1 MAEEKKNESPGF
13 PPLDFETLITEYS
26 TTAMAYLGGM
36 PDPETQEPIFNL
48 QLAKRMIDTI
58 DLLKEKTK
66 GNLSTPESNF
76 LENTLYSLKM
86 TYVRAVQSSASP
98 GSGKE
103 DDKSET
109 ADEDETTDD
118 SETNTED
125 SSES

>member
-1 MAEEKKNESPGF
+1 MAEEKENESSGF

-66 GNLSTPESNF
+66 GNLSTPENNF

-86 TYVRAVQSSASP
+86 AYVRAVQNSAGT
-98 GSGKE
+98 GSGE
-103 DDKSET
+103 ESDTSGAT
-109 ADEDETTDD
+109 ETTAD

-125 SSES
+125 SPEN

>member
-103 DDKSET
+103 DDESET
-109 ADEDETTDD
+109 ADEAKATDD

>member
-1 MAEEKKNESPGF
+1 MAEEQKNESPEF

-66 GNLSTPESNF
+66 GNLSTPENNF

-86 TYVRAVQSSASP
+86 TYVRAVQNSAGT
-98 GSGKE
+98 GSGE
-103 DDKSET
+103 ESDTSEAT
-109 ADEDETTDD
+109 ETTAD

-125 SSES
+125 SPEN

>member
-86 TYVRAVQSSASP
+86 TYVRAVQNSASP
-98 GSGKE
+98 ESGKE

>member
-103 DDKSET
+103 ADESET
-109 ADEDETTDD
+109 ANEAETTDD

>member
-103 DDKSET
+103 ADESET

>member
-1 MAEEKKNESPGF
+1 MAEEEKNESPGF

-86 TYVRAVQSSASP
+86 TYVHAVQNSASP

>member
-86 TYVRAVQSSASP
+86 TYVRAVQNSASP
-98 GSGKE
+98 ESGKE
-103 DDKSET
+103 ADEAET
-109 ADEDETTDD
+109 ANEAETTDD
-118 SETNTED
+118 SETNNED
-125 SSES
+125 SSEN

>member
-86 TYVRAVQSSASP
+86 TYVRAVQNSASP
-98 GSGKE
+98 ESGKE
-103 DDKSET
+103 DDESET

-125 SSES
+125 SSEN

>member
-1 MAEEKKNESPGF
+1 MAEEKENESPGF

-86 TYVRAVQSSASP
+86 TYVRAVQNSAST

-103 DDKSET
+103 NDTSET
-109 ADEDETTDD
+109 AETTVD
-118 SETNTED
+118 SDTNAED
-125 SSES
+125 SSEN

>member
-1 MAEEKKNESPGF
+1 MAEETKNESPEF

-66 GNLSTPESNF
+66 GNLSTPENNF
-76 LENTLYSLKM
+76 LENTLYSLM
-86 TYVRAVQSSASP
+86 MAYVRAVQNSAGT
-98 GSGKE
+98 GSGE
-103 DDKSET
+103 ESEIPEAT
-109 ADEDETTDD
+109 ETTAD
-118 SETNTED
+118 SETKIED
-125 SSES
+125 SPEN

>member
-1 MAEEKKNESPGF
+1 MAEEQKNESPEF

-48 QLAKRMIDTI
+48 PLAKRMIDTI

-66 GNLSTPESNF
+66 GNLSTPENNF

-86 TYVRAVQSSASP
+86 AYVRAVQNSAGT
-98 GSGKE
+98 GSGE
-103 DDKSET
+103 ESDTPEAT
-109 ADEDETTDD
+109 ETTAD
-118 SETNTED
+118 SETKIED
-125 SSES
+125 SPEN

>member
-103 DDKSET
+103 
-109 ADEDETTDD
+109 ADEAETTDEAKATDD

>member
-1 MAEEKKNESPGF
+1 MAEEKKNESPEF

-36 PDPETQEPIFNL
+36 PDPATQEPIFNL

-66 GNLSTPESNF
+66 GNLSTPENNF

-86 TYVRAVQSSASP
+86 AYGRAGQNSAGT
-98 GSGKE
+98 GSGE
-103 DDKSET
+103 ESEIPEAT
-109 ADEDETTDD
+109 ETTAD
-118 SETNTED
+118 SETKIED
-125 SSES
+125 SPEN

>member
-98 GSGKE
+98 GSGNE
-103 DDKSET
+103 AET
-109 ADEDETTDD
+109 TDEAKATDD

>member
-86 TYVRAVQSSASP
+86 TYDHAVQNSASP

-103 DDKSET
+103 ADESET

>member
-98 GSGKE
+98 ESGKE
-103 DDKSET
+103 DDESET

>member
-1 MAEEKKNESPGF
+1 MAEEKKNESPEF

-36 PDPETQEPIFNL
+36 PDPATQEPIFNL

-66 GNLSTPESNF
+66 GNLSTPENNF

-86 TYVRAVQSSASP
+86 TYVRAVQNSAST

-103 DDKSET
+103 NDTSET
-109 ADEDETTDD
+109 AETTVD
-118 SETNTED
+118 SDTNAED
-125 SSES
+125 SSEN

>member
-1 MAEEKKNESPGF
+1 
-13 PPLDFETLITEYS
+13 
-26 TTAMAYLGGM
+26 MAYLGGM

-86 TYVRAVQSSASP
+86 TYVRAVQNSASP
-98 GSGKE
+98 ESGKE

>member
-1 MAEEKKNESPGF
+1 MAEEQKNESPEF

-48 QLAKRMIDTI
+48 PLAKRMIDTI

-66 GNLSTPESNF
+66 GNLSTPENNF

-86 TYVRAVQSSASP
+86 AYVRAVQNSAGT
-98 GSGKE
+98 GSDE
-103 DDKSET
+103 ESET
-109 ADEDETTDD
+109 SETTAD

-125 SSES
+125 SSEN

>member
-1 MAEEKKNESPGF
+1 MAEEKKNESPEF

-66 GNLSTPESNF
+66 GNLSTPENNF

-86 TYVRAVQSSASP
+86 TYVRAVQNSAGT
-98 GSGKE
+98 GSGE
-103 DDKSET
+103 ESDTSEAT
-109 ADEDETTDD
+109 ETTAD

-125 SSES
+125 SPEN

>member
-86 TYVRAVQSSASP
+86 TYVRAVQNSASP
-98 GSGKE
+98 ESGKE
-103 DDKSET
+103 DDESET

>member
-1 MAEEKKNESPGF
+1 MAEEQKNESPEF

-66 GNLSTPESNF
+66 GNLSTPENNF

-86 TYVRAVQSSASP
+86 AYVRAVQNSAGTGP
-98 GSGKE
+98 GE
-103 DDKSET
+103 ESEIPEAT
-109 ADEDETTDD
+109 ETTAD
-118 SETNTED
+118 SETKIED
-125 SSES
+125 SPEN

>member
-103 DDKSET
+103 DDESET

>member
-98 GSGKE
+98 ESGKE
-103 DDKSET
+103 
-109 ADEDETTDD
+109 ADEAETTDEAKATDD

>member
-98 GSGKE
+98 ESGKE
-103 DDKSET
+103 
-109 ADEDETTDD
+109 ADEAETTDEATATDD

>member
-1 MAEEKKNESPGF
+1 MAEEKENVSPGF

-86 TYVRAVQSSASP
+86 TYVLSLIHI
-98 GSGKE
+98 
-103 DDKSET
+103 
-109 ADEDETTDD
+109 
-118 SETNTED
+118 
-125 SSES
+125 